1 MSRHGGLNSTKVEG
15 HIRDLLDNLPLLV
28 ALVILIRVK
37 RIDLRNPGASRLSEL
52 ISEECQAKRRPSAE
66 VI

>member
-28 ALVILIRVK
+28 ALVESNASTGGTQVQRTYK
-37 RIDLRNPGASRLSEL
+37 RGVSSKAPAL
-52 ISEECQAKRRPSAE
+52 K
-66 VI
+66 